1 MWHIYNGLGRKKS
14 CLVIVFYRKE
24 NLWDRDYSLMLMCFL
39 ILWLQEMLMD
49 RIKYNSTSRGILF
62 AQGKEKITSLIR
74 RRLVTQVHITL
85 LFAEDH
91 KDLTKQ
97 MI

>member
-1 MWHIYNGLGRKKS
+1 
-14 CLVIVFYRKE
+14 
-24 NLWDRDYSLMLMCFL
+24 
-39 ILWLQEMLMD
+39 MD

-62 AQGKEKITSLIR
+62 AQGKEKITSFIR
-74 RRLVTQVHITL
+74 RHLVTQVHITL